1 MNFGLGHMT
10 AARRPMP
17 RGIHAEGPA
26 ILSYG
31 FRPLFLGAG
40 VFAVVAMTLWIGALT
55 EGWPIGGS
63 YGPLD
68 WHAHEMLF
76 GFAAAAMTGFLM
88 TAIPNWTGRL
98 PVAGLPL
105 LALSLLWVAGRLV
118 MLAPNAVG
126 TVPSAM
132 IEASFLPVVG
142 AVAAREILA
151 GKNWKNLK
159 ILIVISG
166 LATANIAFHVV
177 VQQGGDPIVV
187 LRATVAAFITL
198 IALVGGRIV
207 PSFTRNWLVKA
218 GATKLP
224 HPAVRL
230 DRLAMLTLLPAL
242 LLWVLLPEGAP
253 TAVVA
258 ALAAVLQAIRLWR
271 WRGWATLDEPLL
283 GILHL
288 SYSFLPI
295 GLVAIAMAAMGW
307 ASAPSVLHVLTV
319 GAIGN
324 MTLAVMTRASLAH
337 TGRPLTASWTTAL
350 SYLALLL
357 AAVWRP
363 FAEMVPQHYH
373 VILAMS
379 GVAWIGA
386 FSCFVAEYGPMLLT
400 RQLKPVR
407 PAGRPAPLAH
417 ALREPTP

>member
-1 MNFGLGHMT
+1 
-10 AARRPMP
+10 MP
-17 RGIHAEGPA
+17 RGIHDEGPA

-31 FRPLFLGAG
+31 FRPFFLGAG
-40 VFAVVAMTLWIGALT
+40 VFAVLAMTLWVGALT

-105 LALSLLWVAGRLV
+105 LALFLFWVAGRLV
-118 MLAPNAVG
+118 MLAPDAVG

-132 IEASFLPVVG
+132 IEVSFLPLVG
-142 AVAAREILA
+142 VVAAREILA

-159 ILIVISG
+159 ILIVIAG

-177 VQQGGDPIVV
+177 VQQEGDPIVV
-187 LRATVAAFITL
+187 LRATVAGFIIL

-218 GATKLP
+218 GASKLP
-224 HPAVRL
+224 RPAGRM
-230 DRLAMLTLLPAL
+230 DRLAMVALLPAL

-283 GILHL
+283 GVLHL
-288 SYSFLPI
+288 GYSFLPI
-295 GLVAIAMAAMGW
+295 GLVAIATAAMGW
-307 ASAPSVLHVLTV
+307 ASALSVLHVLTV

-357 AAVWRP
+357 AAVCRP

-373 VILAMS
+373 VILAAS
-379 GVAWIGA
+379 GVAWIVA

-400 RQLKPVR
+400 RQLKPAR
-407 PAGRPAPLAH
+407 PAGRATPPAR

>member
-1 MNFGLGHMT
+1 MNSKRVVT
-10 AARRPMP
+10 ASRPMP

-31 FRPLFLGAG
+31 FRPFFLGAG
-40 VFAVVAMTLWIGALT
+40 VFAVIAMVLWIGALT
-55 EGWPIGGS
+55 EGWAIGGS
-63 YGPLD
+63 YGPLE

-105 LALSLLWVAGRLV
+105 LALFLLWVAGRIV
-118 MLAPNAVG
+118 MLAPGALGDVL
-126 TVPSAM
+126 SAI
-132 IEASFLPVVG
+132 IESSFLPLIG

-159 ILIVISG
+159 ILIVIAWLS
-166 LATANIAFHVV
+166 TANIAFHVV

-187 LRATVAAFITL
+187 LRATIAAFIIL

-224 HPAVRL
+224 RPTGRV
-230 DRLAMLTLLPAL
+230 DRLAMLTLLLAL

-288 SYSFLPI
+288 GYSFLPI

-337 TGRPLTASWTTAL
+337 TGRPLAASWTTAL

-357 AAVWRP
+357 AAVCRP
-363 FAEMVPQHYH
+363 FAEMVPQYYH
-373 VILAMS
+373 VILAVS
-379 GVAWIGA
+379 GAAWIAG
-386 FSCFVAEYGPMLLT
+386 FCCFVAEYGPMLVTRKLT
-400 RQLKPVR
+400 PVR
-407 PAGRPAPLAH
+407 PACRATPPAR